1 MSFFYKIELVFYKG
15 FYPLITNNR
24 DPCRLNHTTQ
34 LGIDWRNG
42 ILLHYNATLNQ
53 DWQGTELA
61 QGGSAVALAYGEA
74 VSQRA
79 NNVDK
84 SGSLGHREAKSVGI

>member
-61 QGGSAVALAYGEA
+61 QGGSVPAAAEE
-74 VSQRA
+74 
-79 NNVDK
+79 
-84 SGSLGHREAKSVGI
+84 LGRSTTGWTVFHSNDSRWSRISP